1 MTAADVAAHAGA
13 WVEPLRAP
21 FRDVEILEMPPP
33 TQGITALE
41 ALRIVDGLEL
51 GRDGPDREHLLI
63 EAVKLALADRRLYAA
78 KHEGR
83 NRVVFEGPG
92 HDGAAAADTAA

>member
-33 TQGITALE
+33 TQGLTALE
-41 ALRIVDGLEL
+41 ALRIVDGLDL
-51 GRDGPDREHLLI
+51 GVDGPDRQHLLI
-63 EAVKLALADRRLYAA
+63 EAVKLALADRRGTSAIPT
-78 KHEGR
+78 R
-83 NRVVFEGPG
+83 
-92 HDGAAAADTAA
+92 